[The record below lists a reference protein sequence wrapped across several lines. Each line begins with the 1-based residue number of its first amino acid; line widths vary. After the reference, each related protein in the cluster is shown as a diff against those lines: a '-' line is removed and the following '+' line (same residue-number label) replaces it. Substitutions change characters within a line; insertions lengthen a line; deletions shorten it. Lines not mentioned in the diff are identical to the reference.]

1 MTLTEQIEFELNKRV
16 KRAEALVELIK
27 AAKLAECELHTLKD
41 EIKKIGEHYMPVII
55 VEKQGL

>member
-1 MTLTEQIEFELNKRV
+1 MTLTEQIEIELNKRV

-41 EIKKIGEHYMPVII
+41 EIKTLDDILTFRRNRG
-55 VEKQGL
+55 